1 MFYSLEIENIL
12 GRALLPGPGSLA
24 LLLIEPRGGKKGA
37 MNTHSQKKYVFWRMT
52 PPRFMYHTDS

>member
-24 LLLIEPRGGKKGA
+24 LVLIEPRGGKKGA
-37 MNTHSQKKYVFWRMT
+37 MNTHS
-52 PPRFMYHTDS
+52 